1 MRARILVQ
9 WSHFDGHEVY
19 LPSTHM
25 PPHTARLARET
36 QYGSPIGGLVLLPY
50 VPHVVFCR
58 LSPDRSRFHS
68 RYLEWSGPIMPRHY
82 RDTWGCM
89 LAKYPMSCGLSYH
102 TIGRLDGLHTDF
114 FRFHGQVIVSV
125 FHLLHLSCDAMP
137 SQKPQSVFLLPV
149 DNCRAYL
156 AYHIKFHKMWRER
169 VSKEG
174 KMHLLMFHLLSLVK
188 QIHHHLGLPFLL
200 VHVAWVSIV

>member
-1 MRARILVQ
+1 MHLASMHLL
-9 WSHFDGHEVY
+9 S
-19 LPSTHM
+19 
-25 PPHTARLARET
+25 HTACWTPEIHSLSAIRGQTLA
-36 QYGSPIGGLVLLPY
+36 LY
-50 VPHVVFCR
+50 VASSALCR
-58 LSPDRSRFHS
+58 LTPDWSRFHS
-68 RYLEWSGPIMPRHY
+68 RYLERSGPIMPRHY

-156 AYHIKFHKMWRER
+156 AYHIKFHKM
-169 VSKEG
+169 
-174 KMHLLMFHLLSLVK
+174 
-188 QIHHHLGLPFLL
+188 
-200 VHVAWVSIV
+200 